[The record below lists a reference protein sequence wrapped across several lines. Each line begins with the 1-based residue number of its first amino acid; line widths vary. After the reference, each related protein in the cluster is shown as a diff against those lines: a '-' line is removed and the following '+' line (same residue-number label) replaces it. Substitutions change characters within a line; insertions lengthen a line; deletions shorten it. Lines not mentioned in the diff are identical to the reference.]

1 MRSFL
6 YRLVII
12 QNVLEVFALAM
23 KQLNGTVTLCYL
35 EEDNQ
40 QRVIFRVVPLCTR
53 EGVVFR
59 SQKTEFPDHG
69 SLRIVPDKREQST
82 FKERMRAMGNLC
94 AIQLISD
101 GKELAKVR
109 QNRNY
114 DPGQGECNQFAIY
127 SDVISEF
134 SDEGVFEVFD
144 EGADYSSALSPRV
157 LLRRGKVLYGPLDRT
172 APADWSVL
180 RPYGNDSYLLHCV
193 EMPDASQ
200 HTYYW
205 DPEQTVNWRQRRGTL
220 RRGKP
225 GGENIRTDDGEQTPT
240 TEAERPSVSIS
251 AQEPL
256 HQSASVTHI
265 SMPVR
270 AIQAQ
275 PDAPVILPQLPTRE
289 NAADTPVDPPAIA
302 ISEEPGFTDAA
313 GIMEAETSLP
323 IGTRLDI
330 LDNDI
335 SFEDQLSKLDQ
346 PISPEANLLAH
357 AADTTPAA
365 DDEADDTPRYSGT
378 PLVKTGVRIP
388 APVFSGAT
396 VQDVVERQMRAASR
410 QPGAYQSDFVYR
422 ENPIE
427 ALNQALDAVWSDPD
441 TRRQA
446 LDALC
451 DNETFTQAFVKRLR
465 LSGRELRAVEAAQDQ
480 LAEIEAERLKL
491 LMQLDAL
498 KKDEK
503 EAKDALRASMSQ
515 KKRDELAQLE
525 ERERVLR
532 AEMEKLTA
540 LLTALGDQASRYT
553 LETLAQ
559 QGGQLCVASGDT
571 LTLAPRIG
579 TKRQPEELIAA
590 VRTAMNRQGFT
601 PTEDDAVELL
611 TYFAVQDEFCI
622 RAETVSLAALCARAM
637 LEALGLISVTAFT
650 AGNTRLLVASLLP
663 ENHLRTPTVEVGP
676 IGRPAAVIFGH
687 KTIRVLDAQTV
698 PPLGMPVLQA
708 PPYRAITGLPRESE
722 SAAPVSLEALRAF
735 REQAAPLPPA
745 GEAWVDE
752 MSKLLEKQG
761 IQPAENTLRQVRVF
775 LSVASLRLRGGFLAA
790 ADAATLGWAVPIVLE
805 RQLDLEALR
814 PVLINLPR
822 SLTALNIC

>member
-1 MRSFL
+1 
-6 YRLVII
+6 
-12 QNVLEVFALAM
+12 M

-53 EGVVFR
+53 EGVVFH
-59 SQKTEFPDHG
+59 SQKAEFPDQG

-82 FKERMRAMGNLC
+82 FKERMRAMGSLC

-127 SDVISEF
+127 SDVICEF

-144 EGADYSSALSPRV
+144 EGADYSSALSSRV

-172 APADWSVL
+172 AHADWTSL

-205 DPEQTVNWRQRRGTL
+205 DPEQTVSWRQRRGTL

-225 GGENIRTDDGEQTPT
+225 GGEDARTEENTQTQPESMGNHRVPISEQENSPQHDKIVPAPIRVP
-240 TEAERPSVSIS
+240 
-251 AQEPL
+251 
-256 HQSASVTHI
+256 
-265 SMPVR
+265 
-270 AIQAQ
+270 QAQ
-275 PDAPVILPQLPTRE
+275 PAVPVMPAAQQAYAPQPPIVDKTAETPVNRDAPVMAEEATVTE
-289 NAADTPVDPPAIA
+289 NL
-302 ISEEPGFTDAA
+302 EA
-313 GIMEAETSLP
+313 GDVETSLP

-335 SFEDQLSKLDQ
+335 SFEDQLTKLDQ
-346 PISPEANLLAH
+346 PISPAANLLAH
-357 AADTTPAA
+357 AVETMTAA
-365 DDEADDTPRYSGT
+365 EDEPGETPRYSGT
-378 PLVKTGVRIP
+378 PLVKAGVRIP
-388 APVFSGAT
+388 TPVYTGAT
-396 VQDVVERQMRAASR
+396 VQDVVERQVRAASR
-410 QPGAYQSDFVYR
+410 QPGAYPNDFVYR

-446 LDALC
+446 LDTLC

-465 LSGRELRAVEAAQDQ
+465 LSGREMRAVEAAQDQ
-480 LAEIEAERLKL
+480 LSEIEAERLKL

-498 KKDEK
+498 KNDEREAK
-503 EAKDALRASMSQ
+503 EAIRAGMSQ
-515 KKRDELAQLE
+515 KKREELTQLE

-532 AEMEKLTA
+532 AEMDKLTA
-540 LLTALGDQASRYT
+540 LLTALSDQANRYT

-559 QGGQLCVASGDT
+559 HGGQLCTANGDT
-571 LTLAPRIG
+571 LALTPRMGI
-579 TKRQPEELIAA
+579 KRQPEELIAA

-622 RAETVSLAALCARAM
+622 RAETVSLASLCARAM
-637 LEALGLISVTAFT
+637 LEALGLTSVTAFT
-650 AGNTRLLVASLLP
+650 SGNTCLSVASLLP
-663 ENHLRTPTVEVGP
+663 ENNLRTPTVEVGP
-676 IGRPAAVIFGH
+676 IGRPALTVFGH
-687 KTIRVLDAQTV
+687 KTIRVLDLQTV
-698 PPLGMPVLQA
+698 PPTGMPVLQA
-708 PPYRAITGLPRESE
+708 SPYRTLTGLPRESE
-722 SAAPVSLEALRAF
+722 AVAPVSLEALRAF
-735 REQAAPLPPA
+735 REQADPLPPA
-745 GEAWVDE
+745 GEAWVEE
-752 MSKLLEKQG
+752 MSKLLKQQG
-761 IQPAENTLRQVRVF
+761 IQPAETTLRQVRVF

-790 ADAATLGWAVPIVLE
+790 ADAATLGWAVPVVLE

-822 SLTALNIC
+822 SLTALNIR